1 MKITFRHF
9 RKSKYALLLGIITLL
24 TFALLLTACSSKAPH
39 PTIAKPGYELSM
51 NLTCPEL
58 TNVAEN
64 NAPIYASVVDTEA
77 SIQRAAALLGV
88 NQSDIQK
95 TPSANDTEKYTTY
108 SFPRGE
114 FMLEENT
121 GYVMYNTNS
130 SEMSAYDES
139 IFPTD
144 DRIREIVRDR
154 LQTVLPDEAE
164 TVNIEVSSSS
174 GWDGSNNGVKY
185 KTAHVHPTVEGKEV
199 YGVYRIQ
206 ISFDKDCNVV
216 GLHLLYNPVE
226 LKTTVPLK
234 DKASVQTML
243 DKKDYSMNATEELQN
258 YALSSTELA
267 FYMDADVNEDG
278 DFFMYPVFVLHGQGT
293 DSDGNTQQFDVIVDA
308 VK

>member
-1 MKITFRHF
+1 MKITFRYF

-39 PTIAKPGYELSM
+39 PTIAKTGYELSM
-51 NLTCPEL
+51 NLTCPDL

-108 SFPRGE
+108 SFPGGE
-114 FMLEENT
+114 FMLEEDT

-164 TVNIEVSSSS
+164 TVNIEVSSSN

-293 DSDGNTQQFDVIVDA
+293 DSDGNAQQFDVIVDA